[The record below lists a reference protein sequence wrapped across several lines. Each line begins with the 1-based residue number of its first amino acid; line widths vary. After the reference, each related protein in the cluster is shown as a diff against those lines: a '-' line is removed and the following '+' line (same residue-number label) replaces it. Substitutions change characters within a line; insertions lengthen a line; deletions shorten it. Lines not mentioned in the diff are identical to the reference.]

1 MTSRDLK
8 GARVVVL
15 TALFNDWT
23 SLMHLLPKLDA
34 ELASLGVNA
43 TLVVVDDGSTEE
55 WERDDAVLFGLKAI
69 THIEV
74 VVLGCNQGNQ
84 RAVTVGMAYVTTH
97 YDADYVLVMDCD
109 LEDKPEYVPVLLKTC
124 AERGGRQIV
133 FAERTKRSE
142 GRAFAVFYRL
152 CQTIYRMLTGTPI
165 SMGNFSVVPM
175 TLARRLVF
183 VAELWNHYPGAI
195 LRSRLPFTAVPTERG
210 RRLSGRSSMNWVR
223 LVAHAFSGL
232 STHSEVVAVRLIGGT
247 IGLTGLIAVVIVG
260 LIFLKLMTEIPAVG
274 WTTTV
279 IANVVV
285 LTVQMMVSAVIL
297 LFIMLSQRLNIPM
310 VPIRDFAKLILR
322 VDLVR
327 QGQPAKIDGPDV
339 AFVAADLG

>member
-1 MTSRDLK
+1 MTPKDLK

-23 SLMHLLPKLDA
+23 SLTHLLPKLDD
-34 ELASLGVNA
+34 ELVPLGGDA

-55 WERDDAVLFGLKAI
+55 WVRDDTVLFGLKAI

-84 RAVTVGMAYVTTH
+84 RAVTVGMAYVTSH
-97 YDADYVLVMDCD
+97 FDADYVLVMDCD

-124 AERGGRQIV
+124 AERGDREIV

-142 GRAFAVFYRL
+142 GRTFAIFYRL
-152 CQTIYRMLTGTPI
+152 YQAFYRMLTGVPI

-175 TLARRLVF
+175 ALAKRLSF

-195 LRSRLPFTAVPTERG
+195 LRSRLPFTTVPTERG
-210 RRLSGRSSMNWVR
+210 RRLSGHSNMNWVR

-232 STHSEVVAVRLIGGT
+232 STHPEVVAVRLIGGT
-247 IGLTGLIAVVIVG
+247 IALTGLVIMAIVG
-260 LIFLKLMTEIPAVG
+260 LILLKLMTNVTAVG
-274 WTTTV
+274 WTSLV
-279 IANVVV
+279 IANAVV
-285 LTVQMMVSAVIL
+285 LSVQMLVSAIIL
-297 LFIMLSQRLNIPM
+297 LFLMLSQRLQIPM
-310 VPIRDFAKLILR
+310 VPIRDFAKFILR
-322 VDLVR
+322 VDLIR
-327 QGQPAKIDGPDV
+327 RGKLANIGEPDA
-339 AFVAADLG
+339 AFVAVDRG